1 MDSVSSAPH
10 RSAVHPSRRVP
21 KVSSRTPTAHTPTI
35 HTPTAHTPTAHAPTT
50 HTPTAH
56 TPTAHT
62 PTIRMP
68 AQAEL
73 DKLWNLGTYSTCA
86 MNIISSFFLH
96 FAQALALLSSRRRR
110 QLQQPQQPRLR
121 VSGTKGNPRPQKAS
135 KAFSKTDLRRFLR
148 PLLPSPRPC

>member
-1 MDSVSSAPH
+1 MIGSDFMDSVSSAPH

-21 KVSSRTPTAHTPTI
+21 KVSSR
-35 HTPTAHTPTAHAPTT
+35 TPTAHTPTAHAPTT

-73 DKLWNLGTYSTCA
+73 DKLWNLGTYSTRA